1 VCNLPVL
8 SKDSVRSDKI
18 LLAAGKLFASQGYHG
33 TSTREIAR
41 LADVSENTLFRHFVS
56 KEELFWSSLRSH
68 STGLKFRRDVLEGLT
83 QCDPPEVVL
92 PKVIEM
98 LMDTVNFRPEM
109 LRLIAVAF
117 VELNTKTDDYC
128 LNYLMPFFSTLN
140 RYMARSIR
148 TGRIRNLDPAMLTS
162 ALIMVVL
169 SHRGIYNLIEGTKP
183 AYSNSLETHRAY
195 LRFWLDLVVPRPT
208 YPLLAQERSAGN
220 AILQKK
226 FE

>member
-1 VCNLPVL
+1 
-8 SKDSVRSDKI
+8 VRSDKI

-148 TGRIRNLDPAMLTS
+148 TREFAIWT
-162 ALIMVVL
+162 
-169 SHRGIYNLIEGTKP
+169 
-183 AYSNSLETHRAY
+183 
-195 LRFWLDLVVPRPT
+195 PRC
-208 YPLLAQERSAGN
+208 
-220 AILQKK
+220 
-226 FE
+226 